1 MSVVSCGR
9 VGERTDVTA
18 GGAARGAWSSK
29 SSAKTA
35 LMERKDEC
43 VVSAEEGGAGPV
55 VTAGAE
61 FRRKIGYAEVFGLG
75 VNVVCRAV
83 VSAKVCIVAASSLR

>member
-43 VVSAEEGGAGPV
+43 VVSAEEGGAGLV

-61 FRRKIGYAEVFGLG
+61 FRKKIGEVFGLG